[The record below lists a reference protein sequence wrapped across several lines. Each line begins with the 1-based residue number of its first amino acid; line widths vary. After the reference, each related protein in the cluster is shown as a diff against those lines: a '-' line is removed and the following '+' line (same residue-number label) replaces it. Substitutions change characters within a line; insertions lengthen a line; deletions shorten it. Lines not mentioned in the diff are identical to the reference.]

1 MIITQGIYNGKNIEL
16 SEIIPFKEKKKV
28 IVTFPEDKYEET
40 KTPAQVF
47 TDLPRMTDL
56 LRNLKD

>member
-28 IVTFPEDKYEET
+28 IVTFPEDKELR
-40 KTPAQVF
+40 KQ
-47 TDLPRMTDL
+47 RHL
-56 LRNLKD
+56 LRFLQICLV